1 MDIMDMDMDQ
11 FLHYNDLLGDMMD
24 CEEEEC
30 GPPLFSVPPPPPPPW
45 LEMPPLC
52 DTCGSVPAVA
62 TVTHTWAGEVF
73 RSAVVVTV
81 LAACLTIAAIT
92 LAVTL
97 RRRLAS
103 RAKNTSAENLTADSA
118 ALATAAEKQ
127 LPAVRPPPQNYYS
140 RGSHRVLVDQ
150 LGRATLLA
158 PDQPIYETIDGE
170 EVYSEQYSQQYR
182 EQFSEQYS
190 HQYSLPNPAL
200 FYKSPH
206 MGVVSLYENPDGVSL
221 YQPATANTLYQ
232 PSTANTLY
240 RDQGSLNTSSQ
251 YQEVA
256 PCPAPGPAPAP
267 GLLVNTEVRLLSH
280 HPYHIS
286 PL

>member
-1 MDIMDMDMDQ
+1 MADMDTLDMDQ
-11 FLHYNDLLGDMMD
+11 FLHYNELLGDMMD

-62 TVTHTWAGEVF
+62 TVTNTAQEVF

-81 LAACLTIAAIT
+81 LAACLTIAALT
-92 LAVTL
+92 LAVAL

-103 RAKNTSAENLTADSA
+103 RAKHTSAENLTADSA

-127 LPAVRPPPQNYYS
+127 LPTVRPPPQNYYS
-140 RGSHRVLVDQ
+140 RDHRVLVDR
-150 LGRATLLA
+150 LGRASLLG

-170 EVYSEQYSQQYR
+170 DVYSEQYSEQYR
-182 EQFSEQYS
+182 EQYREQYS
-190 HQYSLPNPAL
+190 QQYSQQYSLPHPAL
-200 FYKSPH
+200 LYKPQH

-221 YQPATANTLYQ
+221 YQPASNTLYQ

-240 RDQGSLNTSSQ
+240 CDQGSLNTSSQ

-256 PCPAPGPAPAP
+256 PCHAPPPATPPGCW
-267 GLLVNTEVRLLSH
+267 
-280 HPYHIS
+280 
-286 PL
+286 